1 MMENNI
7 QYFHGTKEK
16 YGVDKQFTI
25 AVNVPTRENLRIEI
39 WKLLGTNITDVNIP
53 VGITRVSPKDQY
65 KKSTG
70 REISSERIENTW
82 FKLMEVVATDQGI
95 MVELHSSDI
104 ALQFL
109 MLPDSDKVRLV
120 NAYI

>member
-1 MMENNI
+1 MT

-16 YGVDKQFTI
+16 YGADKQFTI
-25 AVNVPTRENLRIEI
+25 AVTVPTRENLRVDI
-39 WKLLGTNITDVNIP
+39 WKLLGTNIKEINIP
-53 VGITRVSPKDQY
+53 VGLARVSPKDQY

-70 REISSERIENTW
+70 RKISSERLNDIS
-82 FKLMEVVATDQGI
+82 FKLIEVVATEQGI
-95 MVELHSSDI
+95 MVELHSEDI
-104 ALQFL
+104 ALVFL